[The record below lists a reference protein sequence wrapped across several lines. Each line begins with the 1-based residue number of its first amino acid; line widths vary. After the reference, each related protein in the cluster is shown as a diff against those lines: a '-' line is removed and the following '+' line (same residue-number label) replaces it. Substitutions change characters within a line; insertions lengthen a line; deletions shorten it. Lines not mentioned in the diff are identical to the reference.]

1 MATSSRNDEALSR
14 NDEALSRNDGALSRN
29 DGAVFRNPKL
39 WNSTELHRMETKRAI
54 PSKCRPHV
62 FVGLAWLFVTYM
74 NRQGKQSQSESHW
87 SITTL
92 QSRAVHIL
100 EVGAGLSINAA
111 NHHVVFDLVHVLHQ
125 VGSRR
130 FRRRFACRH
139 CRFHDLPLLFLDR
152 LDLRGVE
159 KGVLED
165 QFAQSLNG
173 IALLANSSDFVPGA
187 VGGTRV
193 GHGMAV
199 VAVRVHFE
207 HQWSFAAHAVLLGV
221 LDSLLHCKRVH
232 PVHLEAR
239 NVVPAFVVLW

>member
-1 MATSSRNDEALSR
+1 MYCYWVTLLIRHTQHDICICMATSSRNDEALSR

-62 FVGLAWLFVTYM
+62 FVGLASLFVTYM

-111 NHHVVFDLVHVLHQ
+111 NHHVVLDLKTRMRVWGFGVWGLWF
-125 VGSRR
+125 RCL
-130 FRRRFACRH
+130 RRRVLGF
-139 CRFHDLPLLFLDR
+139 RF
-152 LDLRGVE
+152 
-159 KGVLED
+159 
-165 QFAQSLNG
+165 
-173 IALLANSSDFVPGA
+173 
-187 VGGTRV
+187 
-193 GHGMAV
+193 
-199 VAVRVHFE
+199 
-207 HQWSFAAHAVLLGV
+207 
-221 LDSLLHCKRVH
+221 
-232 PVHLEAR
+232 
-239 NVVPAFVVLW
+239 